1 MGKQDL
7 RGVRKERDVR
17 LSVALR
23 EKPGPSL
30 SAPGT
35 MGGSAWPWPAQNEDT
50 CSGSFFFLSVD
61 LVTLL
66 ASPQNHLIFWS

>member
-1 MGKQDL
+1 MG
-7 RGVRKERDVR
+7 RGVQKERDVR

-23 EKPGPSL
+23 EKPGPFL

-35 MGGSAWPWPAQNEDT
+35 MRGREGSARPWPAQNEDT
-50 CSGSFFFLSVD
+50 CSGSFFFRSVD